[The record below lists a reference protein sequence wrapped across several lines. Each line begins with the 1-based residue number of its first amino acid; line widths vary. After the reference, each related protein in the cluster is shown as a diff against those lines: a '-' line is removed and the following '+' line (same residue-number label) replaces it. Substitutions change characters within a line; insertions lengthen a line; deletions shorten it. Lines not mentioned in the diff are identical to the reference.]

1 MRNIGG
7 RRTDFLSS
15 CQATQQSNPV
25 LEEVRNRGAEVVLAL
40 FRLTKNSLVHALDN
54 EAMVKTVQQTSRI
67 VADLGV
73 TVGGLVS
80 VTYVDQ
86 TIFVCGQIMRAS
98 RSVYESGME
107 LGRLLERCG
116 VSEISIT
123 SEATEQDL
131 LAFAEAFSIS
141 ARDSK
146 QRDRLL
152 QTKLEHI
159 AVRKVDTNLLH
170 RQEEKKLP
178 ELELALLAY
187 ASALIVVRD
196 FFDRIAEAKPVTL
209 FRLKR
214 IAQRLVTLAGQ
225 KYASVLAL
233 TTLTHAHRDDAGR
246 AVQSAIIALLIA
258 RRLTSNR
265 QVLGQLALSALMS
278 DAGRIQ
284 KAGTAGRDRL
294 ISLPEEADK
303 AVPSLTSA
311 ICIVTGGVTLQS
323 ALRAVTAYETTH
335 VEREH
340 LLGPIYKRSLS
351 TTVSSKILRVARAL
365 LDYLAPR
372 DTSRPL
378 SPLDALAAVSQLPN
392 IDRVAY
398 RLLVAAVGLMPT
410 GTVVEF
416 ETGEWGIV
424 VGPSQN
430 KNAIDKP
437 RIRLITDR
445 GGQVF
450 VNPKEIDLGESGD
463 RNFPPITGI
472 IEPDRARFNV
482 TSLLS

>member
-1 MRNIGG
+1 MRNIGV
-7 RRTDFLSS
+7 RRTDFLSV

-25 LEEVRNRGAEVVLAL
+25 LEEIRNRGAEVVLAL

-54 EAMVKTVQQTSRI
+54 EAMVKTAQQTSRI
-67 VADLGV
+67 VSDLGV
-73 TVGGLVS
+73 TVGGSVS
-80 VTYVDQ
+80 VSYVDQ

-98 RSVYESGME
+98 RSIYESGME

-116 VSEISIT
+116 VSEVRIT
-123 SEATEQDL
+123 SDAAEQDL

-141 ARDSK
+141 ARDPK
-146 QRDRLL
+146 QRDRLV
-152 QTKLEHI
+152 QTKFERI
-159 AVRKVDTNLLH
+159 AVRKADTNLLN
-170 RQEEKKLP
+170 RQEEKNLP

-187 ASALIVVRD
+187 ASALVVARD
-196 FFDRIAEAKPVTL
+196 FFDRIAEAKPVML
-209 FRLKR
+209 YRLKR
-214 IAQRLVTLAGQ
+214 IAQRLVTLAQQ
-225 KYASVLAL
+225 KHASVLAL
-233 TTLTHAHRDDAGR
+233 TTLAHAHRDDAGR
-246 AVQSAIIALLIA
+246 AVQSAIIAILIA

-265 QVLGQLALSALMS
+265 QVLGQLALSALLS
-278 DAGRIQ
+278 DVGRIQ
-284 KAGTAGRDRL
+284 KAGATGRDRL
-294 ISLPEEADK
+294 VSLPEEAEK

-323 ALRAVTAYETTH
+323 AIRTVTAYEATF

-351 TTVSSKILRVARAL
+351 TTVASKILRVARAL
-365 LDYLAPR
+365 LDHLAPR

-398 RLLVAAVGLMPT
+398 RLLVAAVGLLPT

-424 VGPSQN
+424 MGPSHN
-430 KNAIDKP
+430 KSAMDKP
-437 RIRLITDR
+437 RIKLITDR
-445 GGQVF
+445 AGQVF
-450 VNPKEIDLGESGD
+450 VNPKEIDLGESD
-463 RNFPPITGI
+463 KRHYPPITGI

-482 TSLLS
+482 TSLFS